1 MKFTVAGVLALASL
15 ALAMPAPEAAAAAV
29 AEAEAL
35 EVSVPV
41 DISPEAL
48 GLEKRAKTLCKIV
61 NSSSDKVN
69 CRTGPGFDYP
79 ASYSVTPGKYYEFR
93 CYKSGDCYNGN
104 CTWQRINWDG
114 KTCYVN
120 GYYTDSK
127 CTVAA
132 LGKC

>member
-15 ALAMPAPEAAAAAV
+15 ALAMPAPEAAAV

-48 GLEKRAKTLCKIV
+48 GLEKRARTLCKIV
-61 NSSSDKVN
+61 NSSSSKVN

-79 ASYSVTPGKYYEFR
+79 ASYSVIPGKNYEFR